1 MGLQAQMK
9 TSLPWPS
16 SMLTLLAGIS
26 SGPASAIA
34 VSPPLACGLLQ
45 PGSAGQCPA
54 LSAVPLPASRPVF
67 WWLGQH
73 KTCLEL
79 DDDPAGS
86 TLQDEPTASCTSL
99 CTLCRHVNFPPY
111 STLQCILQSK
121 HPRVHLLWGWLR
133 CLSATSSFFAC
144 TLRFR
149 SSTGFVMI
157 SRAESMVYSPS
168 MPDASCS
175 HPCCCCQT
183 SGMWFQ

>member
-1 MGLQAQMK
+1 MGLQAQIK

-16 SMLTLLAGIS
+16 SMLTLLLGIS

-45 PGSAGQCPA
+45 SGTASQYPARSAAPPLARPLSSGGSTSTELCVYAAGSYANFLAAQVCVTGPP
-54 LSAVPLPASRPVF
+54 SCRHGNTPASVAN
-67 WWLGQH
+67 LQH
-73 KTCLEL
+73 
-79 DDDPAGS
+79 A
-86 TLQDEPTASCTSL
+86 LQ
-99 CTLCRHVNFPPY
+99 
-111 STLQCILQSK
+111 IK
-121 HPRVHLLWGWLR
+121 HSGLHLLWGWLR

-168 MPDASCS
+168 IPDASCS
-175 HPCCCCQT
+175 HPH
-183 SGMWFQ
+183 